1 MFRVLTSLP
10 VQQLTGGSEDGIPLG
25 AEKRLGMGKGVCLPQ
40 INGPQGMFWDDDRG
54 PGLTTA
60 AHFSETDFILTAER
74 LPNELFL
81 IKTP

>member
-1 MFRVLTSLP
+1 M
-10 VQQLTGGSEDGIPLG
+10 PLG
-25 AEKRLGMGKGVCLPQ
+25 AETCLGMGTGVCLPQ
-40 INGPQGMFWDDDRG
+40 INGPQGMFRDDDPG

-60 AHFSETDFILTAER
+60 AHFSETDFILTGER